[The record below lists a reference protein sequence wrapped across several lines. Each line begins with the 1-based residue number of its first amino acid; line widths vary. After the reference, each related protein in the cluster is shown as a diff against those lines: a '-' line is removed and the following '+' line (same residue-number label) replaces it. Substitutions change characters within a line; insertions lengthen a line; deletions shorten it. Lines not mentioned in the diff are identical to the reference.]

1 MVEAFPA
8 VGATTLL
15 YSTASFSITILR
27 CLRLVVRM
35 IEAASPH
42 SSPSLLVA
50 LLRDL
55 YFYHIIGA
63 FPNAAHDLL
72 LSLSGNKLIN
82 PYWSSATPET
92 LEYPDDTGDTTF
104 ASDMTYPC
112 RFGVIQTACCMMV
125 DRSSPP
131 DNARETAPSSTSLD
145 TCRIKS
151 PIRVGMSAVE
161 GLSGVMARV
170 NAFYEGEVPT
180 GNPRGRS

>member
-112 RFGVIQTACCMMV
+112 RFGVIQNACCMMV